1 MKEQAVTFGPSQGIV
16 GVLTE
21 PAAPVASTR
30 PHVLLLNAGFVH
42 RVGPGR
48 LSVEIAR
55 QVARAGF
62 PALRFDFSGIG
73 DSASRVPP
81 LDPVSCG
88 VADARAAMDHLGRE
102 HGARAFILLG
112 LCSGARHAHH
122 IAVAD
127 PRVTGGVML
136 DGYAYAT
143 ARSSLMVAGERLS
156 HPRALAAAVRRRLRR
171 RFGDRSGVP
180 PSESAPPP
188 APEDEG
194 DAFFPGDPPREAMA
208 RDLRA
213 LVARRVPL
221 LYIYSGEWRKYRYAG
236 QLRDA
241 FRDVGLGSLLSE
253 HLIDDAD
260 HLYFTHPERS
270 AMLGMVKQWLHE
282 RFS

>member
-1 MKEQAVTFGPSQGIV
+1 MKEQAVTFGPSQGMV

-21 PAAPVASTR
+21 PDAAPAAAR
-30 PHVLLLNAGFVH
+30 PHVLFLNAGFVH

-62 PALRFDFSGIG
+62 PSLRFDFSGIG
-73 DSASRVPP
+73 DSAARVPP

-88 VADARAAMDHLGRE
+88 VADARAAMDHLERE

-127 PRVTGGVML
+127 PRVAGSVML

-143 ARSSLMVAGERLS
+143 TRSRLIAARERLS
-156 HPRALAAAVRRRLRR
+156 DPRALVAAVRRRVRKRLGR
-171 RFGDRSGVP
+171 G
-180 PSESAPPP
+180 PSEAQPPP
-188 APEDEG
+188 APEEEG
-194 DAFFPGDPPREAMA
+194 DAFFPDDPSPETMA

-213 LVARRVPL
+213 LAARRVPL
-221 LYIYSGEWRKYRYAG
+221 LYIYSGEWREYRYAG

-241 FRDVGLGSLLSE
+241 FRDVPIGSLLSE
-253 HLIDDAD
+253 RLIESAD
-260 HLYFTHPERS
+260 HLYFTAPERT

>member
-1 MKEQAVTFGPSQGIV
+1 MKEEAITFGPGDRMV

-21 PAAPVASTR
+21 PDASPASKR

-62 PALRFDFSGIG
+62 RSLRFDFSGIG
-73 DSASRVPP
+73 DSQARVPP
-81 LDPVSCG
+81 LDPIACG
-88 VADARAAMDHLGRE
+88 VADARAAMDHLCRE
-102 HGARAFILLG
+102 HDATTFILLG

-127 PRVTGGVML
+127 SRVAGGVML
-136 DGYAYAT
+136 DGYAYRT
-143 ARSSLMVAGERLS
+143 ARSSLMAARERLAD
-156 HPRALAAAVRRRLRR
+156 PRALVATARRLLKERL
-171 RFGDRSGVP
+171 DR
-180 PSESAPPP
+180 ESASEPLREP
-188 APEDEG
+188 AREEEG
-194 DAFFPGDPPREAMA
+194 DAFFPGDPSREKMA
-208 RDLRA
+208 ADLRA
-213 LVARRVPL
+213 LAARRVAL
-221 LYIYSGEWRKYRYAG
+221 LYIYTGEWRAYRYAG

-241 FRDVGLGSLLSE
+241 FPRVPLGTLLSE
-253 HLIDDAD
+253 RRIESAD
-260 HLYFTHPERS
+260 HLYFTGPERI